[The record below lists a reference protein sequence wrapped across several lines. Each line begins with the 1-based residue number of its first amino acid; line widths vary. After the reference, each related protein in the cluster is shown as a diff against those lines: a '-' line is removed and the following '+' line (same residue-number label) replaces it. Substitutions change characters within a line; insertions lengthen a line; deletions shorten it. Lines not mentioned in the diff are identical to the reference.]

1 VQDRGPHG
9 GGKRHVALVLSTDSR
24 VPVSAL
30 KAAQSALPGL
40 AVGSDPKVVLDWNML
55 EQEPSA

>member
-1 VQDRGPHG
+1 
-9 GGKRHVALVLSTDSR
+9 VALVLSTDSR